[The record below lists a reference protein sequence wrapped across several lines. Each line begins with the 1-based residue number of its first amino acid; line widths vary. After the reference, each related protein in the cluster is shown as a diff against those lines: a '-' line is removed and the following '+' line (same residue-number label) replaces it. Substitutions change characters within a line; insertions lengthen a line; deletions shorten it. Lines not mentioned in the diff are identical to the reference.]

1 MRTVASTELLVETP
15 TTTEG
20 GARCALAQVLL
31 QAGTDESAVGLLG
44 QDGLARPGS
53 DLLLELVAL
62 LARAVRGGGKGG
74 VVADVNDRPPVVTP
88 PRQQLRDILL
98 GTRVVSRPD
107 GGVIG
112 GIDGLLD
119 IDD

>member
-1 MRTVASTELLVETP
+1 M
-15 TTTEG
+15 
-20 GARCALAQVLL
+20 
-31 QAGTDESAVGLLG
+31 
-44 QDGLARPGS
+44 
-53 DLLLELVAL
+53 
-62 LARAVRGGGKGG
+62 
-74 VVADVNDRPPVVTP
+74 TP

-119 IDD
+119 IDDQ